1 MTSQVSDRGGA
12 GATVLRL
19 DQMQAERE
27 SNNRR
32 ASQQQSMSNQ
42 YMQSQGAA
50 SKSFSMAKRGSN
62 MLPPTGQRNQTA
74 KRISSNQQQAVK
86 SSTANR
92 VGGGVRGELLT
103 NGYKSLRAQGR
114 LRANK
119 VGNGAVNSGD
129 DYSGTKNDR
138 KPSKEIE
145 NVNIC
150 IEQTAQFNN
159 GTSAP
164 SEDIKI
170 HAQQEQQS
178 SQQQPPK

>member
-1 MTSQVSDRGGA
+1 MTSQVSDRGSV
-12 GATVLRL
+12 GATQPATAVFRL

-27 SNNRR
+27 ANNRR
-32 ASQQQSMSNQ
+32 ASQQQSMGNQ
-42 YMQSQGAA
+42 HMQSHGAA

-62 MLPPTGQRNQTA
+62 MLPPSGQRNQTA
-74 KRISSNQQQAVK
+74 KRISSNQQQQAVK

-119 VGNGAVNSGD
+119 VGNGAANPGD
-129 DYSGTKNDR
+129 DYSNAKNDR
-138 KPSKEIE
+138 KQSKEIE

-150 IEQTAQFNN
+150 IEQTTAFNN

-170 HAQQEQQS
+170 HAQQEQ
-178 SQQQPPK
+178 